1 MCYSYYEVEF
11 LEGND
16 PIQVLRNLIIPPKTV
31 YKKIRKI
38 LQENTLCF
46 MLNTHTHTHTHTHT
60 KAAVILFG
68 QGFSHVSLEPAELK
82 KYFVTVHP
90 ENTCEK

>member
-1 MCYSYYEVEF
+1 MNSIFTLDVVKREKERK
-11 LEGND
+11 EG
-16 PIQVLRNLIIPPKTV
+16 
-31 YKKIRKI
+31 RK
-38 LQENTLCF
+38 ERAFRFSHYVKYNA
-46 MLNTHTHTHTHTHT
+46 THTHTHT

>member
-1 MCYSYYEVEF
+1 MHIMCYSYYEVEF

-46 MLNTHTHTHTHTHT
+46 MLNTHTHTHTHTF
-60 KAAVILFG
+60 KRALLF
-68 QGFSHVSLEPAELK
+68 QVNLIDRMHSRGFFS
-82 KYFVTVHP
+82 F
-90 ENTCEK
+90 C

>member
-1 MCYSYYEVEF
+1 MHIMCYSYYEVEF

-38 LQENTLCF
+38 LQDNTLCF
-46 MLNTHTHTHTHTHT
+46 TLNTHTHTH
-60 KAAVILFG
+60 I
-68 QGFSHVSLEPAELK
+68 
-82 KYFVTVHP
+82 
-90 ENTCEK
+90 

>member
-1 MCYSYYEVEF
+1 M
-11 LEGND
+11 
-16 PIQVLRNLIIPPKTV
+16 P
-31 YKKIRKI
+31 
-38 LQENTLCF
+38 
-46 MLNTHTHTHTHTHT
+46 HTHTHT